1 MIDRWSFSRLQVYEG
16 CPRRAQL
23 AYEEKLP
30 EIRRPDGNKAADRG
44 TRVHQDAEDF
54 VAGRTDKLALEL
66 LNFKD
71 EFMHLRTID
80 PQRISAEHTWYF
92 DDEWNPVALQKDA
105 WITVIIDLN
114 VWLDDF
120 TCITI
125 DHKTGKRFGNEIKH
139 GQQLQLYQLATLL
152 RYPDTQEV
160 TTELWYHD
168 QNEIA
173 AQTYTRK
180 QGLRFLNHFHNRG
193 IAMTTDTAFKAKP
206 STYACRFCPYRTG
219 QNKWICGTG
228 DCDLNPPDN
237 TEEPRGVWIK
247 NKEILTG
254 G

>member
-1 MIDRWSFSRLQVYEG
+1 MIGRWSFSRLQVYEG
-16 CPRRAQL
+16 CARRAQL
-23 AYEEKLP
+23 QYLERLP

-44 TRVHQDAEDF
+44 TWVHQAAEDF
-54 VAGRTDKLALEL
+54 VLGKRHDLIPEL
-66 LNFKD
+66 HNFKQ
-71 EFMHLRTID
+71 EFMHLRNID
-80 PQRISAEHTWYF
+80 PKTITAEHTWYF
-92 DDEWNPVALQKDA
+92 DDEWNPVAHQKDA
-105 WITVIIDLN
+105 WLTVIIDLN
-114 VWLDDF
+114 VWLTDY

-125 DHKTGKRFGNEIKH
+125 DHKTGKRYGNEVKH

-173 AQTYTRK
+173 KQTYTRK

-193 IAMTTDTAFKAKP
+193 VALTTDTKFKAKP
-206 STYACRFCPYRTG
+206 STYSCRFCPYRTG
-219 QNKWICGTG
+219 QNKWVCGTG

-237 TEEPRGVWIK
+237 TEEPRAVWIK
-247 NKEILTG
+247 NKKLLTG